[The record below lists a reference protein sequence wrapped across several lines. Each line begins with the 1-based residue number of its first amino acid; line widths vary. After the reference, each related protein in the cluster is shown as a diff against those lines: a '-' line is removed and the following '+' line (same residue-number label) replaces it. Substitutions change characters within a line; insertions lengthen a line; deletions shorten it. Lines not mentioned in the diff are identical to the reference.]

1 MEKLIK
7 VTKAP
12 AKRGY
17 IEAVKLSG
25 NYLRKYGFNMGD
37 DVKVTIGQGEINIKL
52 ITENCPY

>member
-12 AKRGY
+12 AKQGY

-25 NYLRKYGFNMGD
+25 NYLRKHGFNMGAD
-37 DVKVTIGQGEINIKL
+37 LEVTIGQGEIYIKL
-52 ITENCPY
+52 LTVNCPY